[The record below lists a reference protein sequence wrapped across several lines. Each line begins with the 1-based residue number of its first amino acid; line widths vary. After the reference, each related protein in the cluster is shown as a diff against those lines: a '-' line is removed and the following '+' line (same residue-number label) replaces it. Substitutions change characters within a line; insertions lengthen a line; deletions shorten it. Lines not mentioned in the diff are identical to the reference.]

1 MRSNKRNKR
10 IQSGNTKQQRKF
22 KIEFGPQLKK
32 RPKIKI
38 DGNVLADSLV
48 FERTDKLLD
57 HNLLSK
63 SMTQNLSAANHIMM
77 SRITN
82 RPPSNL

>member
-32 RPKIKI
+32 QAKIKI
-38 DGNVLADSLV
+38 DV